1 MIRKMVSVS
10 FLTTGL
16 LLFAL
21 GAAAHHGGAAYDPSK
36 TTTVKGT
43 VAEFRFINP
52 HVLIYID
59 VTDENGDV
67 VQWSGELT
75 SPNRLARMERGST
88 VNWSKDILQLG
99 DEITLGGNPARSGAP
114 SLRLQTVI
122 DKNGVTLIGPDD

>member
-1 MIRKMVSVS
+1 MIRRVVSVS

-36 TTTVKGT
+36 TTTVEGT

-59 VTDENGDV
+59 VTNENGNI

-88 VNWSKDILQLG
+88 LSWSKDILQVG
-99 DEITLGGNPARSGAP
+99 DRITLGGNPARSGAP

-122 DKNGVTLIGPDD
+122 DADGVTLIEPDN